1 MKHITEYIT
10 DGYTDSDTGKD
21 YPYTIEIITRDKTG
35 RNDTVRVVWDEVT
48 PKHRGSIEDQIIQDY
63 IL

>member
-10 DGYTDSDTGKD
+10 DGYTDPDTGKD
-21 YPYTIEIITRDKTG
+21 YPYIIEIITRDKTG

-48 PKHRGSIEDQIIQDY
+48 PRHRESIEDQIIQDY

>member
-10 DGYTDSDTGKD
+10 DGYTDPDTGKD

-48 PKHRGSIEDQIIQDY
+48 PRHRESIEDQLLLDY
-63 IL
+63 ML

>member
-48 PKHRGSIEDQIIQDY
+48 PKHRESIEDQIIQDY